1 MKKLTI
7 DGKTFPVWMETQA
20 DVDRAVQE
28 YSEAC
33 DRNYVHAKDHAQ
45 VDTILACG
53 LVPVFTCPIEEMERY
68 LQKGQPVLFCIE
80 KVVCKIG
87 TQVNPLKEKLVR
99 WRLHYPGMVAYG
111 ESPNLY
117 GGERS
122 VWGIPHHHSMN
133 FEEFG
138 YS

>member
-7 DGKTFPVWMETQA
+7 EGKTIPVWMETQA
-20 DVDRAVQE
+20 DVDQAVQV
-28 YSEAC
+28 YSESC
-33 DRNYVHAKDHAQ
+33 DRNYVGAKDLDQ
-45 VDTILACG
+45 VRTILACG
-53 LVPVFTCPIEEMERY
+53 LVPVFTCPIDDVEVF
-68 LQKGQPVLFCIE
+68 LQHGQPVLFCIE
-80 KVVCKIG
+80 KYNNKIG
-87 TQVNPLKEKLVR
+87 TVNPLKHKLAHWHRVYR
-99 WRLHYPGMVAYG
+99 GMVAYG

-117 GGERS
+117 SGERS